1 MRLWFSRNSK
11 NGRKSAAKHYDRSK
25 WRAVIQ
31 NDDAIAAVAEKLRP
45 LGDEWVDEFARN
57 YLTVNDKKQVWRI
70 VQEIINDWQE
80 TERAQR

>member
-1 MRLWFSRNSK
+1 MRLWFSRNTK
-11 NGRKSAAKHYDRSK
+11 NGRKFRAKPYDRGR
-25 WRAVIQ
+25 WRAVVE

-70 VQEIINDWQE
+70 VQNIINDWRE

>member
-1 MRLWFSRNSK
+1 MRFWFSRNTK
-11 NGRKSAAKHYDRSK
+11 NGRKSAAKSYDRGM
-25 WRAVIQ
+25 WRTVIQ

-45 LGDEWVDEFARN
+45 LGDEWVDEFART

-70 VQEIINDWQE
+70 VQKIINDWRE